1 MFAYYLLILVC
12 NLFVQTTI
20 VILRKIHIPF
30 NGTRFLA
37 GVEKKYFNEYYENVL
52 IFEAIVNFFIP
63 SSFLSLLSH
72 FFLFLLKSKR
82 RNK

>member
-37 GVEKKYFNEYYENVL
+37 GAEKKYFNEYCENVL